1 MIDFVKIEVSL
12 EKFTLSPL
20 ENPKLSFKMSVDAD
34 WVLIPGDNPK
44 AKFKNLDLEIHVQEK
59 AVIIEGSIHKFWNG
73 NDSNSNDF
81 PQWAVRQTIEEIS
94 EELYFSPKD
103 ARIVGLEYGVNIA
116 PPVLTTEEL
125 ISRMITYNWRT
136 PFESLKSIVGR
147 GHGKQAKSSNYKVK
161 GYDKGLQERTS
172 FQIFRLEIKTLRSKD
187 LAPIEVKTLHDLC
200 NSKTLER
207 LGHMFQERI
216 SHIFFEEDLELPEGF
231 DKEEKLYLKAI
242 NPLYWKKLKRWKRD
256 DEKRK
261 VHSLIEKY
269 AKTTIA
275 NEVQTAARQKWES
288 LRKCNVF
295 TWFCEKVENET
306 TASTEEKKCNVFTL
320 LKEKNVTLNSLK
332 TEHNKGR
339 KRRKNKGLTYSEM
352 VLKNDKKNAEVINLE
367 KRLRKQKFRAA
378 SAMYSELHSSN
389 GYLKNLDSEPMEKEN
404 VG

>member
-20 ENPKLSFKMSVDAD
+20 ENPKLSFDEKTVDAD
-34 WVLIPGDNPK
+34 GVVGRQK
-44 AKFKNLDLEIHVQEK
+44 AKFENLEIHVQEK
-59 AVIIEGSIHKFWNG
+59 AVIIKGSIHKFWNG
-73 NDSNSNDF
+73 NGSNSNDF

-103 ARIVGLEYGVNIA
+103 ARIMTLEYGVNIA

-125 ISRMITYNWRT
+125 INRMITYNWRI
-136 PFESLKSIVGR
+136 PFQILENMTGR
-147 GHGKQAKSSNYKVK
+147 GHGKCADVTNYIVK
-161 GYDKGLQERTS
+161 GYDKGLQERTGGEL
-172 FQIFRLEIKTLRSKD
+172 FRVEIRTRRSKD
-187 LAPIEVKTLHDLC
+187 LIPTGIENLHDLC
-200 NSKTLER
+200 NSETLER
-207 LGHMFQERI
+207 LGHMFRERI
-216 SHIFFEEDLELPEGF
+216 SHIFFKEDLVDSLP
-231 DKEEKLYLKAI
+231 DKAKLLNLKAI
-242 NPLYWKKLKRWKRD
+242 NPNYWEELERWKRD

-269 AKTTIA
+269 AKTSIA
-275 NEVQTAARQKWES
+275 NEVQTAAHQKWES

-306 TASTEEKKCNVFTL
+306 TASTEEENCNVFTL
-320 LKEKNVTLNSLK
+320 LRAKNVTLKSLK
-332 TEHNKGR
+332 PKHSRGR
-339 KRRKNKGLTYSEM
+339 KKRKNKNLTFSEI
-352 VLKNDKKNAEVINLE
+352 VLENTKKNAEVINLE